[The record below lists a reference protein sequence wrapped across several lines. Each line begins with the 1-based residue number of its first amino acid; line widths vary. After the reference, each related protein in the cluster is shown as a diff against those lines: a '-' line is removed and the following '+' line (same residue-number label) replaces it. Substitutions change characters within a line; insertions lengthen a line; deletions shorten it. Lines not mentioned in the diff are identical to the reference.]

1 MTADQFLS
9 LVIYSPTQVVEHQL
23 RRFPVVDNDNK
34 IVEMIAQV
42 DVAIR
47 VDQPEK
53 TSEMV
58 KEISKNEFLTKDGP
72 GG

>member
-1 MTADQFLS
+1 
-9 LVIYSPTQVVEHQL
+9 
-23 RRFPVVDNDNK
+23 
-34 IVEMIAQV
+34 
-42 DVAIR
+42 VAIR
-47 VDQPEK
+47 VDQPEKK